1 MPACVNFFSISWMD
15 FFSISWN
22 FSRIWDM
29 MFSLC
34 TLLVS
39 QKSSSLIASLALSC
53 EFHGISTISWN
64 CSCCL
69 MFSLCSLLVSLFL
82 AVADELQP
90 QCEARACSQSLHRT
104 TSFISKLRHVGHR
117 TQLFAFF
124 CRRPDVTC

>member
-1 MPACVNFFSISWMD
+1 
-15 FFSISWN
+15 
-22 FSRIWDM
+22 M

-39 QKSSSLIASLALSC
+39 QKGSSLIASLDLSC
-53 EFHGISTISWN
+53 EFHGFHGISTISWN

-90 QCEARACSQSLHRT
+90 QCEARACSHSLHRT

-117 TQLFAFF
+117 TQLFVFF
-124 CRRPDVTC
+124 AGDLTLPADCPWRLNNYADLQREAVFEATC